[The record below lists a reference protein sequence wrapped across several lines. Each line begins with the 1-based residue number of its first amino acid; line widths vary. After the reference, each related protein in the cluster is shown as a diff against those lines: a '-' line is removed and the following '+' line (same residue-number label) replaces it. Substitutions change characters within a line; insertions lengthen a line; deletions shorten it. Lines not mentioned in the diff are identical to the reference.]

1 MKYENKIIGYVHGHT
16 HFRPGIEK
24 VHKIKVCNPE
34 ALPFKSFGALYL
46 VKSAETNYSWKID
59 K

>member
-1 MKYENKIIGYVHGHT
+1 MDTPILDQ
-16 HFRPGIEK
+16 GIEK

-46 VKSAETNYSWKID
+46 VKNAETNYSWKID
-59 K
+59 KYEKINLFL